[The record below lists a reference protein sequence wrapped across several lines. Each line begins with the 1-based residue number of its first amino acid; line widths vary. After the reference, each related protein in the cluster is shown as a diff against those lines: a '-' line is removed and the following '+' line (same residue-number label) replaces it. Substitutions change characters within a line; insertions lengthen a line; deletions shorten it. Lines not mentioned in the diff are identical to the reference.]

1 MKSSHAL
8 PYLRQLCCS
17 GLRKELV
24 VSEFLRALPHAIPSN
39 SNTFSGGDALF
50 NPTYHL
56 CGTPEPDKA
65 DFIPAVVSAYFNP
78 ERKSRTRQWFA
89 KHDVLANPLAID
101 ERFYMSDMYNL
112 VYRPF
117 DMHHVLWTQ
126 VTLEGKHA
134 GMLCSYRS
142 KQQKPFGRREQE
154 LLNHLA
160 NYVSHALKA
169 TGNERIEYGNIDATG
184 MLVMDIGGKVLF
196 QSPEAKHLMAAACSP
211 SLNERMGIGQDQLME
226 RLLLLCANIR
236 AIQLGQDVPPPAYC
250 HTGPMGLFIFRAYR
264 LEGYHPQPD
273 GLIGISIEHREPLV
287 LKILRAVRVS
297 PLSPTQKEVALW
309 LAQGLALEQIRS
321 RLHIKPT
328 TLKDHIGKIY
338 LKLDIHQRE
347 ELLPKLLAL
356 NREANGGQGGSV
368 VTLN

>member
-65 DFIPAVVSAYFNP
+65 DFIPAVISAFFNDD
-78 ERKSRTRQWFA
+78 RKSRTRQWFA

-117 DMHHVLWTQ
+117 DMHHVMWTQ

-142 KQQKPFGRREQE
+142 KHQKPFGRHEQE

-169 TGNERIEYGNIDATG
+169 TGNERIEYGDIDATG

-196 QSPEAKHLMAAACSP
+196 QSPEAKHLMAAACRP
-211 SLNERMGIGQDQLME
+211 SLNENMGIGQDKLAE
-226 RLLLLCANIR
+226 RLGRLCANIR
-236 AIQLGQDVPPPAYC
+236 AIQRGQDLPPPVYC
-250 HTGPMGLFIFRAYR
+250 HKGAMGRFVFRAYR
-264 LEGYHPQPD
+264 LDSCNQQPE
-273 GLIGISIEHREPLV
+273 GLIGISIEHHEPLA
-287 LKILRAVRVS
+287 LKILQALRDS

-309 LAQGLALEQIRS
+309 LAQGLTHEQICG
-321 RLHIKPT
+321 RLHVKPS
-328 TLKDHIGKIY
+328 TLKDHIRKIY

-347 ELLPKLLAL
+347 ELLPKLLTLSRKAH
-356 NREANGGQGGSV
+356 EGHGGSV
-368 VTLN
+368 ATLN